1 MKEMGDIQSMEF
13 VDEILKWFD
22 SKTVFS
28 LTADEQAPVHEKPII
43 SDPNLL
49 RNGRARQPVG
59 LTRSRPQRMI
69 SCSTCAHGTAAP
81 FRPGNALCRSCFET
95 LLIGITS
102 DGDRT
107 EKTVDRALLP

>member
-13 VDEILKWFD
+13 VDEILTWFD
-22 SKTVFS
+22 SKTVFF
-28 LTADEQAPVHEKPII
+28 LTADEQA
-43 SDPNLL
+43 DPNLL